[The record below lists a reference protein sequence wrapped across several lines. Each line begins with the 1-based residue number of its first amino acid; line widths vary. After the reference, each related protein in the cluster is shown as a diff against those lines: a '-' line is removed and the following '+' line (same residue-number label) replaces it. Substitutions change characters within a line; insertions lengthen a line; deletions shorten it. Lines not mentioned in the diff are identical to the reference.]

1 MYLYSTQ
8 IRLFSIRQE
17 SNDSVRLEIT
27 IRELQPNPGENQE
40 DFLRRTRAE
49 MIAHNAANGTLP
61 FDKAEFER
69 LPNKEPES
77 QIDEEILNDVLQVL
91 ENYLGKDDF
100 LHKFGTKCGGVSFIA
115 AQFKNNQMKTS
126 SLSPAMIEAALTI
139 IIKQMNDEHT
149 GDNERYAVVKQS
161 PFTISYTDDDKLN
174 MKGVRV
180 FQVTAKNPTN

>member
-1 MYLYSTQ
+1 M
-8 IRLFSIRQE
+8 
-17 SNDSVRLEIT
+17 T
-27 IRELQPNPGENQE
+27 IHQVQPNPGENQE
-40 DFLRRTRAE
+40 DFFRRTVAE
-49 MIAHNAANGTLP
+49 MIARNAANGTLS

-69 LPNKEPES
+69 LPNKETES
-77 QIDEEILNDVLQVL
+77 QIDDKILNDVLQIL

-100 LHKFGTKCGGVSFIA
+100 LYKFGTKCGGVGFIA
-115 AQFKNNQMKTS
+115 AQFKNTQMKTS

-161 PFTISYTDDDKLN
+161 PFTISYTDNDEFN

-180 FQVTAKNPTN
+180 FRVKAKNPIQDQ